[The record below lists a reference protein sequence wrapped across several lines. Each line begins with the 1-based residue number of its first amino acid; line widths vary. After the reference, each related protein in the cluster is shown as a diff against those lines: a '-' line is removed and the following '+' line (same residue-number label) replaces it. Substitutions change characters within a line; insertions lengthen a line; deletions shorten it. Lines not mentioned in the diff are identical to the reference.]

1 MERRRLGRTGLEVSA
16 LGLGCLSFSDYYGA
30 RETVDAGDARRLVE
44 QAIALGVTLFDT
56 AAMYGRSEEL
66 LGHAIKGRRQGLVV
80 ATKFGVLVD
89 EHGRPRGTDA
99 SPAAVRRA
107 CDEGLR
113 RLGIDVIDLFYLHRI
128 DRAVAIEET
137 VGAMA
142 ELVRAGK
149 VRHLGLCEVSA
160 RTLRRAQKVHPIA
173 ALQSEYSLWSRDV
186 EREILPACRRLG
198 IGFVA
203 YSPLGRGFLSGGVT
217 SADSLPADDARRAIP
232 RFQGD
237 NLARNVALLND
248 LRAIAARH
256 AATPAQ
262 VALAW
267 LLAQGTD
274 IVPIPGTKR
283 PAYLS
288 ENVAATRLQLSTDE
302 LDALGRAFAPD
313 RISGE
318 RYGDAARAFVDD

>member
-1 MERRRLGRTGLEVSA
+1 MERRRLGSTGPHVSA
-16 LGLGCLSFSDYYGA
+16 VGIGCLSFSDYYGA
-30 RETVDAGDARRLVE
+30 HEAIEAADARRLVE
-44 QAIALGVTLFDT
+44 RAIALDVTLFDT

-66 LGHAIKGRRQGLVV
+66 LGRAIKGLRQGLVI

-89 EHGRPRGTDA
+89 ERGRPLGTDA
-99 SPAAVRRA
+99 SPGAVRQA

-113 RLGIDVIDLFYLHRI
+113 RLGIDVIDLFYLHRL
-128 DRAVAIEET
+128 DKAVAIEET

-160 RTLRRAQKVHPIA
+160 RTLRRAHKVHPIA

-186 EREILPACRRLG
+186 EREILPACRELG

-203 YSPLGRGFLSGGVT
+203 YSPLGRGFLTGAVT
-217 SADSLPADDARRAIP
+217 GADSLPADDARRAIP

-237 NLARNVALLND
+237 NLARNVALLDD

-256 AATPAQ
+256 GATSAQ

-267 LLAQGTD
+267 LLAQGPD

-283 PAYLS
+283 PTYLA
-288 ENVAATRLQLSTDE
+288 ENAAAVRLRLSAE
-302 LDALGRAFAPD
+302 EIESLGRAFAPD
-313 RISGE
+313 RIAGE
-318 RYGDAARAFVDD
+318 RYGETARAFVDD

>member
-1 MERRRLGRTGLEVSA
+1 MERRRLGKTGLEVSA
-16 LGLGCLSFSDYYGA
+16 IGLGCLSFSDYYGA
-30 RETVDAGDARRLVE
+30 HETIDAADARRLVE
-44 QAIALGVTLFDT
+44 HAIALGVTLFDT
-56 AAMYGRSEEL
+56 AAMYGRGEEL
-66 LGHAIKGRRQGLVV
+66 LGQALKGRRQGLVV

-89 EHGRPRGTDA
+89 DQGRPLGTDA
-99 SPAAVRRA
+99 SPAAVRQA
-107 CDEGLR
+107 CDDGLR

-128 DRAVAIEET
+128 DKAVAIEET

-186 EREILPACRRLG
+186 EREILPACRELG

-203 YSPLGRGFLSGGVT
+203 YSPLGRGFLTGAVT
-217 SADSLPADDARRAIP
+217 GADALPADDARRAIP

-237 NLARNVALLND
+237 NLARNVALLEE
-248 LRAIAARH
+248 LRAVAARH

-267 LLAQGTD
+267 LLAQGPD

-283 PAYLS
+283 PSYLS
-288 ENVAATRLQLSTDE
+288 ENVAAARLQLSTDE
-302 LDALGRAFAPD
+302 LDVLGRAFAPE
-313 RISGE
+313 RIAGE
-318 RYGDAARAFVDD
+318 RYGKVARTFVDD